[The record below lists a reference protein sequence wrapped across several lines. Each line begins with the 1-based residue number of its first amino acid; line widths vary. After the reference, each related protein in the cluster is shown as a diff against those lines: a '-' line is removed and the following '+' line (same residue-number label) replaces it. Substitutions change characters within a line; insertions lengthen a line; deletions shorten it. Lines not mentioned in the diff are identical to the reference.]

1 MVLWFTCFLI
11 SQQLSIILHGGF
23 AGHLFCLKFTLIK
36 QFLYFYHL
44 INYHLSVFMFRPSSI
59 NLNKLGVNK
68 SLGIWTQD
76 LWHPKR
82 ESHEQLLCEKAET
95 FSGFNPWSL
104 GNASQNKWK
113 ASRLQPC
120 LFEYPFPNGVFTVA
134 ALSVWRQKIYPY
146 PQKIPLG
153 TVPVTFIVFHNSL
166 FAAQR
171 LKNQTT

>member
-1 MVLWFTCFLI
+1 MVVL
-11 SQQLSIILHGGF
+11 LSLF
-23 AGHLFCLKFTLIK
+23 FCLKFNLIK
-36 QFLYFYHL
+36 LFLSL
-44 INYHLSVFMFRPSSI
+44 DQLPSWVFMFRPSSI

-82 ESHEQLLCEKAET
+82 EPHLETMNISQSVHMNNSLCEKAET
-95 FSGFNPWSL
+95 FTGFNLWSL
-104 GNASQNKWK
+104 GNASQSKWK
-113 ASRLQPC
+113 ASCLQPC

-134 ALSVWRQKIYPY
+134 AFSVRRQKIYPY

-171 LKNQTT
+171 LKNQRT